1 MASDSPARRGLSLKA
16 RAIAYLSRREHS
28 RLELQ
33 RKLSA
38 HCDDPDQVQ
47 AVLNELAAAHWQSD
61 QRYAESYVVRQAPR
75 QGALRI
81 VQALRM
87 QGVNETDLLAI
98 KAELAG
104 TEIARAREVWAHK
117 YAQAPADAREYAR
130 QFRFMASRGFSPEAI
145 HRILGGRDDSFD

>member
-1 MASDSPARRGLSLKA
+1 MASKEPGGRGLSLKA

-38 HCDDPDQVQ
+38 HCDDPDQIQ
-47 AVLNELAAAHWQSD
+47 AVLDELAAAHWQSD

-87 QGVNETDLLAI
+87 QGVDETQLRTI
-98 KAELAG
+98 KAGLAG
-104 TEIARAREVWAHK
+104 TELERAREVWARK
-117 YAQAPADAREYAR
+117 YPQAPADAREYAR

-145 HRILGGRDDSFD
+145 RRVLGGRDDSFG